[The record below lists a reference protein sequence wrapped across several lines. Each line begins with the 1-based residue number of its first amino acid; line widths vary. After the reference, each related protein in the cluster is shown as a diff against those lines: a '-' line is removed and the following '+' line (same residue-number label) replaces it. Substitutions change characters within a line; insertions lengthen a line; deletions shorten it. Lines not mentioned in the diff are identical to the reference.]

1 MLASQKMN
9 DIGEVKSWLKA
20 YDRVH
25 NWMKAQMVA
34 TPGFV
39 MRNIMGGMANM
50 WFADIPIDETF
61 RTIRLIT
68 QAMNQ
73 GDGNLEAGLRKLV
86 ANNPEDI
93 EFRNALQLVQLN
105 AHGGGQ
111 ATSSV
116 DIKMGKSSWFDY
128 VVGTKKSVGQG
139 GVPANY
145 RSANIRVNPLDAGFF
160 LFSGVRNANSIAESA
175 MRLGTG
181 LHSMRVGRNL
191 DDAVDEIFRLHFDYS
206 KLSGAE
212 SNIAKRFVPFYT
224 WTRNNLPLQISF
236 LAQGGVV
243 AGIMSSPNQGWEKI
257 ASSKMGERFSR
268 VFTDPES
275 MVVNRLTRS
284 TDPNDVILGNTL
296 RKGYNRGSGKQNFI
310 QDEGFKDRKAFIKA
324 VKLDPDLPRNIG
336 MNTLEKTTA
345 LSPELGDTIMDAV
358 RRGVDPAEAI
368 DLVAGPGFADNV
380 LAQFDNKMSL
390 EQIGK
395 IILGHHDQY
404 VAANDISRLIS
415 PSLYGNSAGCL

>member
-1 MLASQKMN
+1 
-9 DIGEVKSWLKA
+9 
-20 YDRVH
+20 
-25 NWMKAQMVA
+25 
-34 TPGFV
+34 
-39 MRNIMGGMANM
+39 
-50 WFADIPIDETF
+50 
-61 RTIRLIT
+61 
-68 QAMNQ
+68 
-73 GDGNLEAGLRKLV
+73 
-86 ANNPEDI
+86 
-93 EFRNALQLVQLN
+93 
-105 AHGGGQ
+105 
-111 ATSSV
+111 
-116 DIKMGKSSWFDY
+116 
-128 VVGTKKSVGQG
+128 
-139 GVPANY
+139 
-145 RSANIRVNPLDAGFF
+145 
-160 LFSGVRNANSIAESA
+160 
-175 MRLGTG
+175 
-181 LHSMRVGRNL
+181 
-191 DDAVDEIFRLHFDYS
+191 
-206 KLSGAE
+206 
-212 SNIAKRFVPFYT
+212 
-224 WTRNNLPLQISF
+224 
-236 LAQGGVV
+236 
-243 AGIMSSPNQGWEKI
+243 MSSPNQGWEKI

-345 LSPELGDTIMDAV
+345 LSPELGDTIMDV

-415 PSLYGNSAGCL
+415 PSLYGNSAEEVAQGAASKFVNQADSTLQRYGGYTPHYVVSNAFDILMLLMMTRVSC